1 MTLHPQFVVDEKGKR
16 KSVLLPYKDYKEL
29 VELAQDVIDAKL
41 IDEVRSEPTVSW
53 EEFKKKEDKRRGLK
67 K

>member
-1 MTLHPQFVVDEKGKR
+1 MTMHPQFVVDEKGKR

-41 IDEVRSEPTVSW
+41 IDEVRNEPTVSW
-53 EEFKKKEDKRRGLK
+53 EEVKKKEDRRRGLK

>member
-1 MTLHPQFVVDEKGKR
+1 MTMHPQFVVDKKGRK

-41 IDEVRSEPTVSW
+41 IDEVRNEPRVSW
-53 EEFKKKEDKRRGLK
+53 EDVKKREEKRRGLK

>member
-1 MTLHPQFVVDEKGKR
+1 MTLHPQLVVDENGKR

-41 IDEVRSEPTVSW
+41 IDEVRNEPTVSW
-53 EEFKKKEDKRRGLK
+53 EAVKKKENRSWAY
-67 K
+67 